1 MALTPTPSG
10 TFFGMHV
17 GQWPRHWRAA
27 SQRLLALPSLRWLR
41 PAVRVRL
48 RQDGGNATT
57 WTVAHGLA
65 TPAPDA
71 HGSAAI
77 TAVEL
82 PASQVLERRLLLPP
96 LAVADLAQAVQLEVV
111 GASPFSAEQTVFG
124 FAVLPGTDGLSRVD
138 LAITSRQEVDRALH
152 RVGADPAVPPEVWVL
167 PSHHPQG
174 AMHPIVLGGYGEA
187 QRQRIEQQGAATRM
201 ALLLLA
207 LTLLLTLVLTP
218 TLMLRQRAIQAQK
231 SFEALQRQAA
241 PQVAQ
246 REALMNRLDRL
257 QAVDKLL
264 LQQLA
269 LPPVLDMLTRALPD
283 GAWLTAV
290 RAEGSKLVL
299 NGNAD
304 DAAALVQR
312 LATERG
318 VHDVRLASPATRG
331 AGAAKE
337 TFIIEL
343 QLDARRYGLA
353 RTVGGAS

>member
-1 MALTPTPSG
+1 
-10 TFFGMHV
+10 
-17 GQWPRHWRAA
+17 
-27 SQRLLALPSLRWLR
+27 
-41 PAVRVRL
+41 
-48 RQDGGNATT
+48 
-57 WTVAHGLA
+57 
-65 TPAPDA
+65 
-71 HGSAAI
+71 
-77 TAVEL
+77 
-82 PASQVLERRLLLPP
+82 
-96 LAVADLAQAVQLEVV
+96 
-111 GASPFSAEQTVFG
+111 
-124 FAVLPGTDGLSRVD
+124 
-138 LAITSRQEVDRALH
+138 
-152 RVGADPAVPPEVWVL
+152 
-167 PSHHPQG
+167 
-174 AMHPIVLGGYGEA
+174 
-187 QRQRIEQQGAATRM
+187 
-201 ALLLLA
+201 
-207 LTLLLTLVLTP
+207 
-218 TLMLRQRAIQAQK
+218 
-231 SFEALQRQAA
+231 
-241 PQVAQ
+241 
-246 REALMNRLDRL
+246 MNRLDRL